1 MSACLI
7 NLQANIPCQPNTTVK
22 KNQRPNCVNSGLLID
37 IYQSRNYLNCVKRF
51 LIHHSISPTINHFK
65 GRINIYLDI

>member
-22 KNQRPNCVNSGLLID
+22 KNRRPNCVNSGLLID
-37 IYQSRNYLNCVKRF
+37 IYQSRNYLNCV
-51 LIHHSISPTINHFK
+51 S
-65 GRINIYLDI
+65 